1 MVNSNVESSRVWR
14 SVQRYQKGAGFTL
27 IELLVAMAVI
37 TVGVTGAL
45 SLLIHSIASAQ
56 AVRNEV
62 IGANLAQ
69 EALEIVHSIRDQS
82 VADGRSW
89 SDGLTVGQVFRV
101 EAFQGGL
108 LSRDDGATL
117 NLDADGFYTYG
128 AGTKTLFQRTVA
140 FDAYSDPARDRKVT
154 ITVTWPGRT
163 LTATS
168 VITAWR

>member
-1 MVNSNVESSRVWR
+1 MRFIPAQFSMRRSRER
-14 SVQRYQKGAGFTL
+14 GFTL

-37 TVGVTGAL
+37 TIGVTGAL

-69 EALEIVHSIRDQS
+69 EALESMHNIRDQN
-82 VADGRSW
+82 VAGGRAW

-108 LSRDDGATL
+108 LARDDGATL
-117 NLDADGFYTYG
+117 NIDADGFYTYG
-128 AGTKTLFQRTVA
+128 AGTPTSFKRTVT

-163 LTATS
+163 LTATG

>member
-1 MVNSNVESSRVWR
+1 MRSILAQLFMRRSRER
-14 SVQRYQKGAGFTL
+14 GFTL

-62 IGANLAQ
+62 IGTNLAQ
-69 EALEIVHSIRDQS
+69 EALEIVHSIRDQN
-82 VADGRSW
+82 VVDGRAW
-89 SDGLTVGQVFRV
+89 SEGLTVGQVFRV

-117 NLDADGFYTYG
+117 NIDADGFYTYG
-128 AGTKTLFQRTVA
+128 AGTPTAFKRTVA

-163 LTATS
+163 FTAAG
-168 VITAWR
+168 VITDWR